1 MTKQHILHEIE
12 LSAYAKRCREKAH
25 KTRAQ
30 AAREMGVSQPSV
42 FYAEESVG
50 RGLLKL
56 RIQMIEAYSSLR
68 VVGPVFILKKKRG
81 ERKR

>member
-1 MTKQHILHEIE
+1 MTKQRILYEKE
-12 LSAYAKRCREKAH
+12 LSAYAKQCREKAG

-42 FYAEESVG
+42 FYAEERIG

-56 RIQMIEAYSSLR
+56 RIQMIEAYSPSK
-68 VVGPVFILKKKRG
+68 VVGPVFILKSKRAG
-81 ERKR
+81 RRR